1 MATFIEEVAAR
12 LYEKYGDDVS
22 SLTLVLP
29 SKRARLFFAE
39 ALSKVA
45 VHPIW
50 EPNYISIDDLMC
62 RLSNLEKC
70 DRLRLVAE
78 LFKIYNRTTGE
89 TFDDFYH
96 WGEVLVADF
105 DMLDKY
111 QVDAAQLFANI
122 TF

>member
-70 DRLRLVAE
+70 DRLR
-78 LFKIYNRTTGE
+78 R
-89 TFDDFYH
+89 
-96 WGEVLVADF
+96 
-105 DMLDKY
+105 
-111 QVDAAQLFANI
+111 
-122 TF
+122 